1 MWTQCVLVFNCQS
14 GLMYVSAITH
24 TAYDREKVLY
34 YILKN
39 PPYIIRL
46 VCVRVSNWLMRVTP
60 DGSYRYEA
68 VKR

>member
-1 MWTQCVLVFNCQS
+1 
-14 GLMYVSAITH
+14 MYVSAITH